1 MRPWREEKFV
11 KNGRKSF
18 EELVKIHAENQ
29 LFWRSAN
36 GNLIILTG
44 DDGFIFVVEKAFL
57 AFELANY
64 TTFCRQVQ
72 MINNH
77 YTGFKAEVCAGV
89 EFQFIWNEDRQQFSF
104 EVKTS
109 EGDSYNS
116 VLTPSDISTLA
127 QKFEFERPRQQL
139 SDAGIVAYT
148 RATDW
153 DRISTGGNG
162 FDFVTGVLTGES
174 DQNVNQ

>member
-1 MRPWREEKFV
+1 M
-11 KNGRKSF
+11 KNGLKTF
-18 EELVKIHAENQ
+18 EELVIIHAENQ
-29 LFWRSAN
+29 PFWRSAN

-77 YTGFKAEVCAGV
+77 YTGFKAEVCDGV
-89 EFQFIWNEDRQQFSF
+89 EFQFIWDENSQQFSF

-116 VLTPSDISTLA
+116 VLTPSDISALA
-127 QKFEFERPRQQL
+127 QKFEFEVERPRQQW
-139 SDAGIVAYT
+139 SDAEIVAYT

-153 DRISTGGNG
+153 DRISTGGSG

-174 DQNVNQ
+174 D